1 MALVDCQVH
10 KTASGQAFNYK
21 RQFLCR
27 GEFTFLYRGEFTFLC
42 RGEFT
47 FRVAAVWQ
55 SFHSPVGMW
64 KW

>member
-27 GEFTFLYRGEFTFLC
+27 GEFTFLC

-55 SFHSPVGMW
+55 SFRSPVDMW